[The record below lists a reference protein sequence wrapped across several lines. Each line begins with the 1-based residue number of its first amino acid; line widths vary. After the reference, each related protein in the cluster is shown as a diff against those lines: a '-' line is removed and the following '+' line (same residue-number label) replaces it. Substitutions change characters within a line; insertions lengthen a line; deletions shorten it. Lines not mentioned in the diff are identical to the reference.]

1 LSIALKHW
9 DEREDQMFDVTQ
21 SNNDAD
27 DQVDGAP
34 QGSTEPISG
43 SVLQQ
48 LADAE
53 GPRTYLPRGS
63 AQSRCQPASYY
74 YLATDS
80 GAVPSWVID
89 EACRK
94 RVGGGAH

>member
-1 LSIALKHW
+1 
-9 DEREDQMFDVTQ
+9 MFDVTQ
-21 SNNDAD
+21 STDHAN
-27 DQVDGAP
+27 DQVGGAP
-34 QGSTEPISG
+34 QQGAEPISG
-43 SVLQQ
+43 SALQQ
-48 LADAE
+48 LADAN

-74 YLATDS
+74 YLASDS

-94 RVGGGAH
+94 RLGGGAH

>member
-1 LSIALKHW
+1 
-9 DEREDQMFDVTQ
+9 MFDVTQ

-27 DQVDGAP
+27 DRVDGAP
-34 QGSTEPISG
+34 QGSAEPISG
-43 SVLQQ
+43 TVLQQ

-53 GPRTYLPRGS
+53 GQRNYLPRS

-74 YLATDS
+74 YLASDS

-94 RVGGGAH
+94 RLGGGAH

>member
-1 LSIALKHW
+1 
-9 DEREDQMFDVTQ
+9 MFDVTQ
-21 SNNDAD
+21 STDHAD
-27 DQVDGAP
+27 DQVDDALGP
-34 QGSTEPISG
+34 EPISG

-53 GPRTYLPRGS
+53 GQRNYLPRGS

-74 YLATDS
+74 YLASDS
-80 GAVPSWVID
+80 GAVPSWAID

-94 RVGGGAH
+94 RLGGGAH